1 MYEIVMTTWYQETPG
16 QDYEEVYMNKG
27 FEDME
32 SVCEVFAKDYLHI
45 IEHFPVEKIE
55 IRFNMNRTKE
65 SQRNERIEEILKK

>member
-32 SVCEVFAKDYLHI
+32 AACEFFAKDYLHI

>member
-32 SVCEVFAKDYLHI
+32 SACEVFAKDYLHI
-45 IEHFPVEKIE
+45 IDHFPVEKIE
-55 IRFNMNRTKE
+55 IRFNKFRTVE
-65 SQRNERIEEILKK
+65 SQRDERIEEILKK

>member
-1 MYEIVMTTWYQETPG
+1 MWEIVMTTWYQETPG

-32 SVCEVFAKDYLHI
+32 AACEVFSKDYLHI
-45 IEHFPVEKIE
+45 IDHFPVEKIE
-55 IRFNMNRTKE
+55 IRWNRNRTKE